1 MSSGERPS
9 RHRLA
14 QHAPRSGP
22 GRAPAGSRCRPRRAV
37 SAARPSRLRA
47 ARATGRG
54 SWHQGIPDHRGHLRS
69 VDRRLGSLCPS
80 CAATGSISSTPCG
93 RLPRSRSSST
103 TSPRSRPESGS
114 PSRPPRQH
122 PACRARA
129 PTGVSWTRR
138 IDLRLTLV
146 RPRLQ
151 RPRCSH
157 QVQAEPPVQGYRRA
171 RPPGPHPQARG
182 SSRAYAARVCSC
194 SPGVS
199 WLAQGPRAQSPGS
212 PTLPSGGCAAP
223 ASSPLARCRLALSV
237 RGIPPCWRAALDE
250 TDRWRRHSPLQKRSR
265 QRGC

>member
-1 MSSGERPS
+1 MTSGDRPS
-9 RHRLA
+9 SSIASR
-14 QHAPRSGP
+14 RS
-22 GRAPAGSRCRPRRAV
+22 AAHSRRPRPGGFSVSTRRA
-37 SAARPSRLRA
+37 APPARPSRPRA
-47 ARATGRG
+47 CRATGRG

-237 RGIPPCWRAALDE
+237 RGVPPCWRAALDE
-250 TDRWRRHSPLQKRSR
+250 TDS
-265 QRGC
+265 